1 MKSEVNVSRGL
12 QWILG
17 VSAVLVALAVVAST
31 ILPFFFPQT
40 GWGGYG
46 TMGPGHMYG
55 GGSMMGGLGMMSFF
69 GIGMFLVPLL
79 VIGLIVLG
87 VVWLVRSGIGSG
99 TPSAPQQSLTASR
112 FCQHCGKPLQ
122 AEWKACPYCG
132 EKTA

>member
-1 MKSEVNVSRGL
+1 MSKGL

-17 VSAVLVALAVVAST
+17 LSAGLVALAVIAAT
-31 ILPFFFPQT
+31 ILPFFYPQT

-46 TMGPGHMYG
+46 MMGMMGSNHMFG
-55 GGSMMGGLGMMSFF
+55 GGSMMGGFGMPFL
-69 GIGMFLVPLL
+69 GIGMFLGPLL
-79 VIGLIVLG
+79 VVGLIVVG
-87 VVWLVRSGIGSG
+87 IVWLARSGSNGSSPIGPLQ
-99 TPSAPQQSLTASR
+99 PSVTGK